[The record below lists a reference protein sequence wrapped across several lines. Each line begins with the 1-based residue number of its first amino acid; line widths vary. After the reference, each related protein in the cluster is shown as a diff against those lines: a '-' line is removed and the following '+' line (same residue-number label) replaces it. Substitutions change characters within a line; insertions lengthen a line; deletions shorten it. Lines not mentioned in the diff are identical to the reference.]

1 LTPGPDARDASRAGR
16 QEEFLSTQDADEPR
30 AAVKSPVT
38 MEKLVNLCKR
48 RGLVFPSSDI
58 YGGLGSTFDYGPLG
72 IELKRN
78 VKEAWWRQMVQ
89 SRSDVLGLDAAIL
102 MNPKTWEA
110 SGHLQNF
117 TDPLVDCKSCK
128 NRFRADDLKSE
139 RCPQCGGELTEA
151 RRFNLMFKTFMGP
164 VEDSAST
171 VYLRPE
177 TAQGIFVNFPNIVD
191 TQRVKLP
198 FGVAQMG
205 KSFRNEITPGNFIF
219 RTREFEQME
228 MEFFVKPDPVEEI
241 RWFEYWVN
249 ERYSWYLNLGLKGDH
264 LKLRPHPDSELSH
277 YSRGTT
283 DIEYLYPFGWGELE
297 GIARRGSY
305 DLDQHAKFSG
315 KDLTYFDEE
324 TKQRF
329 RPWVIEPA
337 VGVDRSMLAFLLDA
351 YDEDVIENEARI
363 VLRLD
368 PRLAPVK
375 VAVYP
380 LLRKNGHPEKA
391 QKVREL
397 LQKYFTVAYDQA
409 GSIGRRYRR
418 QDEVGTP
425 CGVTIDHQTM
435 EDDTVTLRDR
445 DSTEQVR
452 LPIPRLVAELTTRI
466 GWHR

>member
-1 LTPGPDARDASRAGR
+1 MDYEWRQPLSAEPAIPPDVGTKRA
-16 QEEFLSTQDADEPR
+16 
-30 AAVKSPVT
+30 VT
-38 MEKLVNLCKR
+38 MEKIVNLCKR
-48 RGLVFPSSDI
+48 RGFVFPSSDI

-72 IELKRN
+72 VELKRN
-78 VKEAWWRQMVQ
+78 VKEAWWRAMVQ
-89 SRSDVLGLDAAIL
+89 SRDDILGIDSAIL
-102 MNPKTWEA
+102 MNPRTWEA

-128 NRFRADDLKSE
+128 NRFRADDLKGD
-139 RCPQCGGELTEA
+139 RCPDCGGQLTEA
-151 RRFNLMFKTFMGP
+151 RRFNLMFKTFIGP

-171 VYLRPE
+171 IYMRPE
-177 TAQGIFVNFPNIVD
+177 TAQGIFVNFANIVD

-198 FGVAQMG
+198 FGVAQIG

-228 MEFFVKPDPVEEI
+228 MEFFVKPEAAEEM

-249 ERYSWYLNLGLKGDH
+249 ERFNWYVKYGMKREH
-264 LKLRPHPDSELSH
+264 LKLRPHAKEELSH

-283 DIEYLYPFGWGELE
+283 DVEYLYPFGWGELE

-305 DLDQHAKFSG
+305 DLDQHSKLSG
-315 KDLTYFDEE
+315 KDLSYFDEE
-324 TKQRF
+324 TKARF

-337 VGVDRSMLAFLLDA
+337 AGVDRTMLAFMLDA
-351 YDEDVIENEARI
+351 YDEDVVEGEERV

-368 PRLAPVK
+368 ARLAPIK
-375 VAVYP
+375 VAVFP
-380 LLRKNGHPEKA
+380 LLRKAGQPEKA
-391 QKVREL
+391 HQVREI
-397 LQKYFTVAYDQA
+397 LQKHFTVAYDQA

-425 CGVTIDHQTM
+425 FGVTIDHQTM

-452 LPIPRLVAELTTRI
+452 VATSKLAEEIRERI
-466 GWHR
+466 GWTR

>member
-1 LTPGPDARDASRAGR
+1 LSASKAK
-16 QEEFLSTQDADEPR
+16 QPQTETNTS
-30 AAVKSPVT
+30 VT

-48 RGLVFPSSDI
+48 RGFVFPSSDI

-72 IELKRN
+72 VELKRN
-78 VKEAWWRQMVQ
+78 VKEAWWREVVQ
-89 SRSDVLGLDAAIL
+89 ARSDVLGLDAAIL

-128 NRFRADDLKSE
+128 SRFRADHLVSD
-139 RCPQCGGELTEA
+139 RCPECGGELTES
-151 RRFNLMFKTFMGP
+151 RHFNLMFKTFMGP

-177 TAQGIFVNFPNIVD
+177 TAQGIFVNFSNILD

-228 MEFFVKPDPVEEI
+228 MEFFVRPEPDEEQ
-241 RWFEYWVN
+241 RWFDYWVN
-249 ERYSWYLNLGLKGDH
+249 ERLNWYLKFGLKRDH
-264 LKLRPHPDSELSH
+264 LRLRPHPTAELSH

-297 GIARRGSY
+297 GIARRGSF
-305 DLDQHAKFSG
+305 DLDQHARVSG
-315 KDLTYFDEE
+315 KDLTYFDED

-363 VLRLD
+363 VLRID
-368 PRLAPVK
+368 PRLAPIK
-375 VAVYP
+375 AAVYP
-380 LLRKNGHPEKA
+380 LLRKDGQPEKA
-391 QKVREL
+391 HAVRAL
-397 LQKYFTVAYDQA
+397 LQKQFTVAYDQA

-425 CGVTIDHQTM
+425 YGVTIDHQTM
-435 EDDTVTLRDR
+435 TDDTVTLRDR

-452 LPIPRLVAELTTRI
+452 VPIGGLVAELTERI
-466 GWHR
+466 GWYR